1 VEKCEEPASVEKKQR
16 EKTPGSGGLLND
28 AGESELLDILQ
39 GETIVGVLGFD
50 GDRFKKGCAS
60 MPELNETV
68 VAGLTGYYEYI
79 VVQLHKWVDPLSNEQ
94 FWRKPYPYGNSIG
107 RLVLHL
113 TGNLNYYIGA
123 RVAETGYVRD
133 REREFTDNQP
143 PSKEEA
149 LRGFDGTIAMVVATI
164 RKQTAEDW
172 GKAYTAE
179 REPEARDRMQI
190 FIRCA
195 GHAYHH
201 VGQMVYLTR
210 ELART

>member
-1 VEKCEEPASVEKKQR
+1 MS
-16 EKTPGSGGLLND
+16 
-28 AGESELLDILQ
+28 
-39 GETIVGVLGFD
+39 
-50 GDRFKKGCAS
+50 
-60 MPELNETV
+60 ELNETV
-68 VAGLTGYYEYI
+68 ADGLAEYYEY
-79 VVQLHKWVDPLSNEQ
+79 VAAQVHKWVDPVSDEQ

-107 RLVLHL
+107 HLVLHL

-123 RVAETGYVRD
+123 RVAETGYERN
-133 REREFTDNQP
+133 REREFTDSQP
-143 PSKEEA
+143 PSKKEA
-149 LRGFDGTIAMVVATI
+149 LRAFDRTIAMVVATI

>member
-1 VEKCEEPASVEKKQR
+1 MA
-16 EKTPGSGGLLND
+16 
-28 AGESELLDILQ
+28 
-39 GETIVGVLGFD
+39 
-50 GDRFKKGCAS
+50 
-60 MPELNETV
+60 ELNETV
-68 VAGLTGYYEYI
+68 GQGLAAYYEY
-79 VVQLHKWVDPLSNEQ
+79 VAAQVHKWVDPVSDEQ

-107 RLVLHL
+107 HLVLHL

-133 REREFTDNQP
+133 REREFTDKQP
-143 PSKEEA
+143 PSKEQA
-149 LRGFDGTIAMVVATI
+149 LRAFDRTIAMVVATI

-172 GKAYTAE
+172 GKAFTAE